1 MPLRRER
8 EHRLHS
14 SLLTPHSSLLAPILA
29 LPTESAATRVGEAAG
44 DVGFTDEGLVM
55 ADFYLLPPRPSV
67 GEELARLIRP
77 YVPGVRVTAADCV
90 RFLEAAVERAGGRAI
105 LVHREDLP
113 DADDPCMS
121 LRDGFGAG
129 AGDRV
134 IHVATGSRA
143 GEPRVR
149 VLLLSEEPVAVG

>member
-1 MPLRRER
+1 MP
-8 EHRLHS
+8 
-14 SLLTPHSSLLAPILA
+14 
-29 LPTESAATRVGEAAG
+29 ATRIGEVRG
-44 DVGFTDEGLVM
+44 DVGFTDEGMVM
-55 ADFYLLPPRPSV
+55 ADFYLLPPRPAV
-67 GEELARLIRP
+67 GEELAQIIRP

-90 RFLEAAVERAGGRAI
+90 RFLEAVVEKARRPAF

-113 DADDPCMS
+113 DVDDLGVA

-134 IHVATGSRA
+134 IHVAAGSRA

-149 VLLLSEEPVAVG
+149 VLTLSEDPVAVG

>member
-1 MPLRRER
+1 MP
-8 EHRLHS
+8 
-14 SLLTPHSSLLAPILA
+14 
-29 LPTESAATRVGEAAG
+29 AARVGESGG
-44 DVGFTDEGLVM
+44 DIGFTDEGRIM

-67 GEELARLIRP
+67 GEELARVIRP
-77 YVPGVRVTAADCV
+77 YLPGVRVTAADCV
-90 RFLEAAVERAGGRAI
+90 RFLEAAVEKAGGRAF

-113 DADDPCMS
+113 DADDLCVS

-134 IHVATGSRA
+134 IQVATGPRT

-149 VLLLSEEPVAVG
+149 VLTMTEETVTVG